1 MAGAR
6 TVAGRIVEAVGTPI
20 DDAGVSFDEVT
31 RLFPR
36 PEQLLAAPDDV
47 FSMPQAR
54 RDTIRRLAA
63 AVLDGDLELH
73 VGADPAVAR
82 EQLLRLR
89 GVGPWT
95 ADYVVMRGLGH
106 PDMFLDADLGVRHA
120 LAAIGVEAAAGQWLG
135 TVALVRSAPPLGESL
150 ARRSNWK
157 DHSMTTSATTNS
169 SPNEAELVSTVM
181 DTPVGPITIVAS
193 DRGVRAILWPDDDP
207 DHHRGRVPISAV
219 ACGPDHPVIVATV
232 AQLGE
237 YFAGEREE
245 FDLLLDPVGTDF
257 QQSAW
262 MALRTIPYGTTV
274 SYGEQAA
281 RMGDRRK
288 ARAVGAANG
297 RNPISIVVP
306 CHRVVGSNG
315 ALTGFAGG
323 IATKAWLLDHE
334 QRHTVPGLL

>member
-1 MAGAR
+1 MN
-6 TVAGRIVEAVGTPI
+6 TSST
-20 DDAGVSFDEVT
+20 
-31 RLFPR
+31 
-36 PEQLLAAPDDV
+36 
-47 FSMPQAR
+47 
-54 RDTIRRLAA
+54 
-63 AVLDGDLELH
+63 
-73 VGADPAVAR
+73 
-82 EQLLRLR
+82 
-89 GVGPWT
+89 
-95 ADYVVMRGLGH
+95 
-106 PDMFLDADLGVRHA
+106 
-120 LAAIGVEAAAGQWLG
+120 
-135 TVALVRSAPPLGESL
+135 
-150 ARRSNWK
+150 
-157 DHSMTTSATTNS
+157 TTSATTD
-169 SPNEAELVSTVM
+169 AALVSTVM

-193 DRGVRAILWPDDDP
+193 ARGVRAILWPDDDS
-207 DHHRGRVPISAV
+207 DDVGGRVPISVTAPD
-219 ACGPDHPVIVATV
+219 PDHPVIVATV

-237 YFAGEREE
+237 YFAGDREE
-245 FDLLLDPVGTDF
+245 FDLPLDPVGTDF

-323 IATKAWLLDHE
+323 LDTKAWLLDHE